1 MFHTIQIKQLTWT
14 ANQLTGFYIMGKL
27 IVNTFTAG
35 AIFRNPARNADDEFI
50 SHAEATSKMP
60 MTYIRVISYPFR
72 NDDDEITRHSGGY
85 GFFFISTL
93 RLIFTL
99 ISVHFVILVIFLSYQ
114 LKFFQ
119 RSLFGDAKNTVR
131 GQEK

>member
-1 MFHTIQIKQLTWT
+1 
-14 ANQLTGFYIMGKL
+14 MGKL

-60 MTYIRVISYPFR
+60 MTYILVISYPFR
-72 NDDDEITRHSGGY
+72 NDDDEITRHSGCY

-93 RLIFTL
+93 RLIFTV